1 MMDIDNFKKINDVY
15 GHIIGDKVLVESA
28 SLIRNLIGP
37 EDIVGRYGGE
47 EFIIILKNRNN
58 NFKDTLE
65 RVRRGIEQLSIEI
78 NNDEYINITV
88 SIGVAKFDVK
98 NMTLEENIA
107 LADKSLY
114 KAKI

>member
-1 MMDIDNFKKINDVY
+1 M
-15 GHIIGDKVLVESA
+15 
-28 SLIRNLIGP
+28 
-37 EDIVGRYGGE
+37 GGE

-114 KAKI
+114 KAKNLGKNIVVYW

>member
-1 MMDIDNFKKINDVY
+1 
-15 GHIIGDKVLVESA
+15 
-28 SLIRNLIGP
+28 
-37 EDIVGRYGGE
+37 
-47 EFIIILKNRNN
+47 
-58 NFKDTLE
+58 
-65 RVRRGIEQLSIEI
+65 LSIEI

-114 KAKI
+114 KAKNLGKNIVVYW